1 MAELPDDVLEKARKV
16 HIAILGLG
24 SVQSVEI
31 IAAAIMAER
40 QRVIDLLK
48 DPAAVRVGF
57 YRGDI
62 ACQKIIAEERAKARN
77 EALCAMQEA
86 LDTLSNMEEHQWLT

>member
-1 MAELPDDVLEKARKV
+1 MAEIPDDVLEKALKL
-16 HIAILGLG
+16 HLAILGRG
-24 SVQSVEI
+24 AVQSVEI

-62 ACQKIIAEERAKARN
+62 AFHKIIEEERTKARN
-77 EALCAMQEA
+77 EALGAMQEA
-86 LDTLSNMEEHQWLT
+86 LDRLSDMENANG